1 MVAKGI
7 TMKSLYPGKSIRDVT
22 FIYFCQ
28 IVPAFNLFPFGEAY
42 RSSLARAF
50 ATKYAHGFEYAAA
63 SPSSASALVSNV
75 SMATLQVTK

>member
-1 MVAKGI
+1 
-7 TMKSLYPGKSIRDVT
+7 MKSLYPGKSIRDVT
-22 FIYFCQ
+22 LLLS